1 MPVPNLKKAKLMS
14 LSKASVKNNRNV
26 SPNIF
31 AATIENV
38 NETVGVWRK
47 SLEETWLF

>member
-1 MPVPNLKKAKLMS
+1 MS

-38 NETVGVWRK
+38 NETVEVSGEKVWK
-47 SLEETWLF
+47 KHGFF